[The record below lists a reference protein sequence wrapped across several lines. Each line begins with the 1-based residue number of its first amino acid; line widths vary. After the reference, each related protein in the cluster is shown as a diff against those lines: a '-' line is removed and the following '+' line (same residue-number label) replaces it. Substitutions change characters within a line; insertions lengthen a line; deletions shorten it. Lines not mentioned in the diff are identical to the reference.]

1 MKAGGGVKERSAT
14 LFYEVRRTAL
24 TATKAGISGPLSVI
38 KRTNHQAER
47 PEAPFRLL
55 RYSRVC
61 PFPDAEDPDEQIKG
75 TSRRH
80 RCTHSLCLFH
90 KGKEVEERLES
101 PRQLQL
107 SNKQHYEDSL
117 LLLPR

>member
-61 PFPDAEDPDEQIKG
+61 PFPEQRTPTNKSKEPAGDIDAHTPCAFFTRGKRSRKG
-75 TSRRH
+75 
-80 RCTHSLCLFH
+80 
-90 KGKEVEERLES
+90 
-101 PRQLQL
+101 
-107 SNKQHYEDSL
+107 
-117 LLLPR
+117 